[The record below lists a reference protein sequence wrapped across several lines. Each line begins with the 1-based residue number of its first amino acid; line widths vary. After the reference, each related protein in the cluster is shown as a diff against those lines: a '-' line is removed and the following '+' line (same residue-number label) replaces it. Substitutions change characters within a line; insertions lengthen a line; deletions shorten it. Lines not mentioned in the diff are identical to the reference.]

1 MLLKNLIYKKNI
13 IKKQI
18 NIASKIYF
26 TYNTYSYKHST
37 YIYL

>member
-1 MLLKNLIYKKNI
+1 MSLKNQIYKKDI

-26 TYNTYSYKHST
+26 TYN
-37 YIYL
+37 IFI

>member
-1 MLLKNLIYKKNI
+1 MSLKNQVYKKDI

-26 TYNTYSYKHST
+26 TYNTYSYKHNM

>member
-1 MLLKNLIYKKNI
+1 MSLKNQIYKKDI

-26 TYNTYSYKHST
+26 TYNTYSYKHNM
-37 YIYL
+37 YIYF